1 MGSFLRSTG
10 LIALLVNLMV
20 VASAQRTIEYTVK
33 EGDSLY
39 AIAHRFGL
47 RLPDLL
53 KVNRLR
59 NPHKLKPGDVIR
71 IPVKGA
77 VAAQTVLPA
86 SGWME
91 INKDRVNIRQGA
103 GTHTKRITIVDRW
116 TKVKVLGRQGDWR
129 RVQLVDGREGWVLA
143 KYLSPTRPPKRLA
156 AASSARRQLARRNP
170 SRTAALRELSDRA
183 NPLEASASDGSGTAR
198 RVLEIARRYLGRPYR
213 YGGSSS
219 RGFDCS
225 GFALHVY
232 RSVGVNLP
240 HSASAQA
247 RLGKPVP
254 RDQLKPGDLVFF
266 RTRGR
271 RISHVGIY
279 LGNGKFIHASSSRGR
294 VRIDSLNEG
303 YYKRRYA
310 GARRIS
316 R

>member
-1 MGSFLRSTG
+1 MDYLRHTG
-10 LIALLVNLMV
+10 LIALLVSLIV
-20 VASAQRTIEYTVK
+20 SASAQQKTIRYTVK

-53 KVNRLR
+53 KVNSLR

-77 VAAQTVLPA
+77 VATQ
-86 SGWME
+86 
-91 INKDRVNIRQGA
+91 K
-103 GTHTKRITIVDRW
+103 K
-116 TKVKVLGRQGDWR
+116 K
-129 RVQLVDGREGWVLA
+129 
-143 KYLSPTRPPKRLA
+143 SPRN
-156 AASSARRQLARRNP
+156 SLARRNP
-170 SRTAALRELSDRA
+170 SRAARFAALSEPSGRTDGRSLS
-183 NPLEASASDGSGTAR
+183 TAQR
-198 RVLEIARRYLGRPYR
+198 MLAIAHRYLGRPYR

-232 RSVGVNLP
+232 RAVGVHLP

-247 RLGKPVP
+247 RIGKPVP
-254 RDQLKPGDLVFF
+254 RHQLQPGDLVFF

-279 LGNGKFIHASSSRGR
+279 IGNGKFIHASSARGR
-294 VRIDSLNEG
+294 VRIDSLDKG
-303 YYKRRYA
+303 YYKQRYA
-310 GARRIS
+310 GARRVS

>member
-1 MGSFLRSTG
+1 MVNLTRSAG
-10 LIALLVNLMV
+10 LIALLVNLII
-20 VASAQRTIEYTVK
+20 VASAQQTIRYTVK

-53 KVNRLR
+53 KVNHFR
-59 NPHKLKPGDVIR
+59 NPHKLKPGDVVR

-77 VAAQTVLPA
+77 VANRKP
-86 SGWME
+86 S
-91 INKDRVNIRQGA
+91 R
-103 GTHTKRITIVDRW
+103 
-116 TKVKVLGRQGDWR
+116 
-129 RVQLVDGREGWVLA
+129 
-143 KYLSPTRPPKRLA
+143 
-156 AASSARRQLARRNP
+156 SAHSQLARRNP
-170 SRTAALRELSDRA
+170 SRAAMLLELSGKADRSEPSRP
-183 NPLEASASDGSGTAR
+183 NGSVTAR
-198 RVLEIARRYLGRPYR
+198 RVLEIASRYLGRPYR

-240 HSASAQA
+240 HSSSAQA
-247 RLGKPVP
+247 RVGKPVP
-254 RDQLKPGDLVFF
+254 RHQLQPGDLVFF

-279 LGNGKFIHASSSRGR
+279 IGNGKFIHASSARGR

-310 GARRIS
+310 GARRVS

>member
-1 MGSFLRSTG
+1 MGNVLKIGGLSALFLS
-10 LIALLVNLMV
+10 LIVSAV
-20 VASAQRTIEYTVK
+20 AQRTIRYTVK

-47 RLPDLL
+47 RLPELL
-53 KVNRLR
+53 RVNKFR
-59 NPHKLKPGDVIR
+59 NPHKIKPGDVVY

-77 VAAQTVLPA
+77 SA
-86 SGWME
+86 SGKRSSSVRPA
-91 INKDRVNIRQGA
+91 NGSQSSGVRQS
-103 GTHTKRITIVDRW
+103 V
-116 TKVKVLGRQGDWR
+116 
-129 RVQLVDGREGWVLA
+129 
-143 KYLSPTRPPKRLA
+143 S
-156 AASSARRQLARRNP
+156 RRNP
-170 SRTAALRELSDRA
+170 SRTAALTALKGNSGLS
-183 NPLEASASDGSGTAR
+183 PTAR
-198 RVLEIARRYLGRPYR
+198 RVLEIAHRYLGRPYR

-232 RSVGVNLP
+232 RSVGVRLP

-254 RDQLKPGDLVFF
+254 RSQLQPGDLVFF

-279 LGNGKFIHASSSRGR
+279 IGNGRFIHASSARGR
-294 VRIDSLNEG
+294 VRIDSLNTG
-303 YYKRRYA
+303 YYQRRYVC
-310 GARRIS
+310 ARRIS

>member
-1 MGSFLRSTG
+1 MGDFLRRTG
-10 LIALLVNLMV
+10 LAALLVNLIV
-20 VASAQRTIEYTVK
+20 AASAQQTIRYTVK

-53 KVNRLR
+53 KVNHLS
-59 NPHKLKPGDVIR
+59 NPHRLKPGDVIR

-77 VAAQTVLPA
+77 VA
-86 SGWME
+86 
-91 INKDRVNIRQGA
+91 
-103 GTHTKRITIVDRW
+103 TK
-116 TKVKVLGRQGDWR
+116 KQ
-129 RVQLVDGREGWVLA
+129 
-143 KYLSPTRPPKRLA
+143 PPVH
-156 AASSARRQLARRNP
+156 QLARRNP
-170 SRTAALRELSDRA
+170 SRATALLAR
-183 NPLEASASDGSGTAR
+183 TAR
-198 RVLEIARRYLGRPYR
+198 SEGADQVRSAMGQRVLQVAQRYLGRPYR

-232 RSVGVNLP
+232 QRVGIKLP
-240 HSASAQA
+240 HSSGAQA
-247 RLGKPVP
+247 RVGKPVP
-254 RDQLKPGDLVFF
+254 RHQLQPGDLVFF
-266 RTRGR
+266 RTRGS

-279 LGNGKFIHASSSRGR
+279 IGNGKFIHASSARGR

-310 GARRIS
+310 GARRVS